1 METCPSA
8 PAAAP
13 PPKKQRTE
21 EVTPPLI
28 SPVHQLS
35 AEQQASREKQ
45 LEHVFEL
52 CARAR
57 PGSPMRAF
65 LAQFHNRLSQGW
77 SRFETMGAMQYSLS
91 EEWTL
96 LMRHAPWTPR
106 CVETK
111 IPAFIEEPD
120 EKGKASPSK
129 KRPPRGPR
137 VLCCQ
142 WLKSNANRPVL
153 EDACRSKKL
162 EFTKKTTRFQLAQ
175 LLHPELPDFCENHE
189 HKRR

>member
-1 METCPSA
+1 METCP
-8 PAAAP
+8 AAEP

-28 SPVHQLS
+28 APEQQLS

-65 LAQFHNRLSQGW
+65 LAQFHNRLRQGW
-77 SRFETMGAMQYSLS
+77 SRFETMDALQYALS

-106 CVETK
+106 IGLVERSRPEGNPRLHH
-111 IPAFIEEPD
+111 PARGDDSRGDLYSGRSRGDQRTGPEP
-120 EKGKASPSK
+120 ALP
-129 KRPPRGPR
+129 
-137 VLCCQ
+137 
-142 WLKSNANRPVL
+142 
-153 EDACRSKKL
+153 ED
-162 EFTKKTTRFQLAQ
+162 TQ
-175 LLHPELPDFCENHE
+175 PDPC
-189 HKRR
+189 

>member
-1 METCPSA
+1 
-8 PAAAP
+8 
-13 PPKKQRTE
+13 
-21 EVTPPLI
+21 
-28 SPVHQLS
+28 
-35 AEQQASREKQ
+35 
-45 LEHVFEL
+45 
-52 CARAR
+52 
-57 PGSPMRAF
+57 MRAF
-65 LAQFHNRLSQGW
+65 LAQFHNRLMQGW

-153 EDACRSKKL
+153 EDACRAKKL
-162 EFTKKTTRFQLAQ
+162 EFTKKTTRLQLAQ

>member
-1 METCPSA
+1 METCP
-8 PAAAP
+8 AAEP
-13 PPKKQRTE
+13 RPKKQRTE

-28 SPVHQLS
+28 APTHQLS
-35 AEQQASREKQ
+35 AEQRASREKQ

-52 CARAR
+52 CARSR

-65 LAQFHNRLSQGW
+65 LAQFHNRLKQGW

-106 CVETK
+106 CIETK

-129 KRPPRGPR
+129 KRQPRGPR

-153 EDACRSKKL
+153 EDACRAKKL

>member
-1 METCPSA
+1 
-8 PAAAP
+8 
-13 PPKKQRTE
+13 
-21 EVTPPLI
+21 
-28 SPVHQLS
+28 
-35 AEQQASREKQ
+35 
-45 LEHVFEL
+45 
-52 CARAR
+52 
-57 PGSPMRAF
+57 
-65 LAQFHNRLSQGW
+65 
-77 SRFETMGAMQYSLS
+77 
-91 EEWTL
+91 
-96 LMRHAPWTPR
+96 MRHASWTPR

-120 EKGKASPSK
+120 EKGKASPAK
-129 KRPPRGPR
+129 KRQPRGPR

-153 EDACRSKKL
+153 EDAGRAKKL